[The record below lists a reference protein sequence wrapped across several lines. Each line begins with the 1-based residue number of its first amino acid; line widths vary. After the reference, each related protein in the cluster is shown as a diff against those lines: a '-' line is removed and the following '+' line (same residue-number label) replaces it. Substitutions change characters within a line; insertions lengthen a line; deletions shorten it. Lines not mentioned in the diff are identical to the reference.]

1 MTQINT
7 LIIDDE
13 ADAGL
18 LLQNLLNDFSVIKTK
33 QVFTDALKALDAVIM
48 EQPRV
53 IFLDVEMPEITG
65 IEFLKQLSKYSPN
78 TKVVLVTAYKQYALD
93 AIQNNAFDFIT
104 KPIDK
109 NELRRVVHKIIAAL
123 KRESTETIPE
133 TNQRI
138 LLKTTEGHHY
148 VSVDTVLFLEA
159 DGNYTNLI
167 LRNGKKLLSSV
178 NLGRIIDEFPK
189 EQFIRISRK
198 HIINKNYL
206 TFMNFNKR
214 YCIVSNIG
222 DEHKLDVSVKLKD
235 LRVDLS

>member
-1 MTQINT
+1 MAQINT
-7 LIIDDE
+7 FIIDDE

-18 LLQNLLNDFSVIKTK
+18 LLQNLLNDFSAINIK

-65 IEFLKQLSKYSPN
+65 IEFLKQLSKYSPH
-78 TKVVLVTAYKQYALD
+78 TKVIFVTAYKQYAID

-104 KPIDK
+104 KPIAK
-109 NELRRVVHKIIAAL
+109 EELRRVVHKIIATINT
-123 KRESTETIPE
+123 ESNETVNE

-138 LLKTTEGHHY
+138 LLKTIEGHHY
-148 VSVDTVLFLEA
+148 VSVNSVLYLEA

-167 LRNGKKLLSSV
+167 LKDNKKLLSSV

-206 TFMNFNKR
+206 TFMNFCKR
-214 YCIVSNIG
+214 YCIVSNNG

-235 LRVDLS
+235 LRVELS